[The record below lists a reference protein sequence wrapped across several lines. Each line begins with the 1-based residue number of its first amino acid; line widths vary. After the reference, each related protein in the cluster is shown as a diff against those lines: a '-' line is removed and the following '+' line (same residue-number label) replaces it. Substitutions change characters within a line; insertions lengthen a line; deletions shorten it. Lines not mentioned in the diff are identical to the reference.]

1 MVDATI
7 KKTMLTVLVA
17 AFVVQTALVYSDE
30 RQEPLSADALS
41 GRELWHANACQVC
54 HQVYGQGGFLGP
66 DLTNASSYLDNARL
80 DLLLKEGSGQ
90 MPAFG
95 FTDEQVSHMAAY
107 LKALDR
113 SDLGRGQ
120 LRLGAPS
127 EAGGPWGRFADV
139 MDSAV
144 EDLPSD
150 VADGYATFQ
159 ERSCTGCHMPLRTSP
174 VGAPDLSLTAL
185 SEEEIRGVL
194 VNGRPGTLMLAP
206 TPPLSGKDR
215 AAVGAF
221 IRWLGE
227 HRAGLATV
235 LDAPGQRAV
244 DWSAIP
250 WWEFR

>member
-1 MVDATI
+1 MIDATA
-7 KKTMLTVLVA
+7 KKTMMTILVA
-17 AFVVQTALVYSDE
+17 AFVVQTTLVYSDD
-30 RQEPLSADALS
+30 RQEPLSEDALT

-66 DLTNASSYLDNARL
+66 DLTNAASYLDNARL

-95 FTDEQVSHMAAY
+95 FTDEQVAHMAAY

-113 SDLGRGQ
+113 PDLGRGQ

-139 MDSAV
+139 MESGVGDV
-144 EDLPSD
+144 PSE
-150 VADGYATFQ
+150 VADGYAMFQ
-159 ERSCTGCHMPLRTSP
+159 ERSCTGCHMPLSTSP
-174 VGAPDLSLTAL
+174 VGAPDLSLTTL

-194 VNGRPGTLMLAP
+194 VNGRPGTIMVAP
-206 TPPLSGKDR
+206 TPPLSDEDR
-215 AAVGAF
+215 ATVSAF

-227 HRAGLATV
+227 HRAGLAAA

>member
-1 MVDATI
+1 MVDATA
-7 KKTMLTVLVA
+7 KKTMMTILVA
-17 AFVVQTALVYSDE
+17 AFVVQTALVYSDD
-30 RQEPLSADALS
+30 RQEPLSEDAVT

-54 HQVYGQGGFLGP
+54 HQVYGQGGVLGP
-66 DLTNASSYLDNARL
+66 DLTNAASYLDNARL

-95 FTDEQVSHMAAY
+95 FTDEQVAHMAAY

-113 SDLGRGQ
+113 PDLGRGQ

-139 MDSAV
+139 MASV
-144 EDLPSD
+144 VGNVPSE
-150 VADGYATFQ
+150 VANGYAMFQ
-159 ERSCTGCHMPLRTSP
+159 ERSCTGCHIPLRMSP
-174 VGAPDLSLTAL
+174 VGAPDLSLTTL

-194 VNGRPGTLMLAP
+194 VNGRPGTIMVAP
-206 TPPLSGKDR
+206 TPPLSEEDR
-215 AAVGAF
+215 ATVSAF
-221 IRWLGE
+221 VRWLRD
-227 HRAGLATV
+227 HRAGLAAA
-235 LDAPGQRAV
+235 LDAPGQRSV